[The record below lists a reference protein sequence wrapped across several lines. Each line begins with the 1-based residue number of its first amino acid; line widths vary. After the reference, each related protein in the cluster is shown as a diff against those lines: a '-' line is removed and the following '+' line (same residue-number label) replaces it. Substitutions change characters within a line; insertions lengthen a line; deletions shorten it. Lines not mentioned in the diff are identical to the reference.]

1 MKRYRLM
8 EKAALSTNYYLE
20 FLDQVLRHEGM
31 PVKLRMEAGENLMN
45 RAYGKPFQAIDVNQ
59 LIQEQSVQRVIHIVK
74 WQSEDPA
81 DKTRVIEHS
90 PD

>member
-1 MKRYRLM
+1 L
-8 EKAALSTNYYLE
+8 EKAALSTDYYLE

-31 PVKLRMEAGENLMN
+31 PVRLSMEAGENLMN
-45 RAYGKPFQAIDVNQ
+45 LAYGKPFQAIDVNQ
-59 LIQEQSVQRVIHIVK
+59 LSQEQSVQRVIHLVE

-81 DKTRVIEHS
+81 DKSRVIEHS